1 MIIFSLLIF
10 FLFPSCIV
18 MMTMLKF
25 GMQKRLENRLIFILS
40 FGIAPFISSFLTY
53 YLIALAPSNRDWF
66 YISFLSLFWVFI
78 LYLVFDKYD
87 RGILVV
93 RYIAK
98 RLSGSI
104 KQINSYKKYAFL
116 IIISLFLIA
125 YSTQALF
132 YPIIDGDNA
141 QYINQGR
148 AVYEQ
153 KSFDWQNK
161 TGIMINGD
169 DYYVYN
175 PMIRPAVPFFMSAVY
190 LVANQNDGTFIY
202 QFLHWYFFVLF
213 FLIFLYAVDLLYKK
227 INGGR
232 ELNGSHIFWSIL
244 MFLFSWGLVRLFMF
258 GLKESIIYFYLLAS
272 LILISKAIDER
283 KKRVEDQYLHI
294 PLVLAIVLGLN
305 MFVNLNGIII
315 AGIILTILF
324 LNYNSS
330 VLKKIFFVFIVFVSS
345 LPFGGFEFFNT
356 FYNVFFVSVESFIRY
371 VFPSHGVINI
381 NPVST
386 IYDQSH
392 QNLFQFRSWA
402 DYYIKG
408 KFQIFSNIGYFG
420 FYFWFFMAIFI
431 AKFKEIVTDTLGRVI
446 ILFMGLYF
454 FVIIDPLSL
463 NHNQYSIVLWGSQK
477 YSMLILVLSLVVLS
491 VYVGNIISCIQK
503 LIEKKI
509 VPIILGAVLFILV
522 FFHAKVIEF
531 GFFILS
537 KSIQFYKEDA
547 FYMNIVNN
555 IFWFVIVVVA
565 ILLWMLFI
573 GRFLKDKIIYYYLST
588 CFFISCFII
597 FPFFLT
603 NPGKVPLI
611 KTFSYIFSDR
621 EAMLKNS
628 IYEGDIFKVYFY
640 AKSTLPKGSILATDF
655 VEVYPYD
662 DYFSLIE
669 KFRSQKN
676 AYAITANCDTAN
688 IIFKSGRISLCSS

>member
-1 MIIFSLLIF
+1 MIILSLLLL
-10 FLFPSCIV
+10 FLFPACIV
-18 MMTMLKF
+18 MMAMFKF
-25 GMQKRLENRLIFILS
+25 SMQKKIGNSLVFILS
-40 FGIAPFISSFLTY
+40 FGVAPFINSLLMY
-53 YLIALAPSNRDWF
+53 YLIALVPNNHDWF

-93 RYIAK
+93 RHITK

-232 ELNGSHIFWSIL
+232 ELNGGHIFWSIL
-244 MFLFSWGLVRLFMF
+244 TFLFSWGLVRLFMF

-272 LILISKAIDER
+272 LILISKVIDDRREKVR
-283 KKRVEDQYLHI
+283 EQYLQI
-294 PLVLAIVLGLN
+294 LLILAIVLGLN

-315 AGIILTILF
+315 AGIILIILF
-324 LNYNSS
+324 LNYDSS
-330 VLKKIFFVFIVFVSS
+330 VLKRTFFIFIVFVLS

-371 VFPSHGVINI
+371 VFPSHGIINI
-381 NPVST
+381 NPT
-386 IYDQSH
+386 NIAYDQSH
-392 QNLFQFRSWA
+392 QNLFQFKSWA

-408 KFQIFSNIGYFG
+408 KFQILSNIGYFG
-420 FYFWFFMAIFI
+420 FYFWFFLAILI
-431 AKFKEIVTDTLGRVI
+431 VKFKEIVKNIFGRVI

-463 NHNQYSIVLWGSQK
+463 NHDQYSIVLWGSQK
-477 YSMLILVLSLVVLS
+477 YSMLILMLGLIVLS
-491 VYVGNIISCIQK
+491 VYMESIISYIQK
-503 LIEKKI
+503 LIERESTLI
-509 VPIILGAVLFILV
+509 ALGIALFSLL
-522 FFHAKVIEF
+522 FFHANVIEF
-531 GFFILS
+531 GFSTLS
-537 KSIQFYKEDA
+537 KSIQFYKADA

-555 IFWFVIVVVA
+555 IFWFGVA
-565 ILLWMLFI
+565 SVAVLLVMLFI
-573 GRFLKDKIIYYYLST
+573 VKFLKNKIIYRYLSV
-588 CFFISCFII
+588 CFFIGCFII

-603 NPGKVPLI
+603 SPGKVPLI
-611 KTFSYIFSDR
+611 KTFSYVFSGR
-621 EAMLKNS
+621 EVMLKNS

-640 AKSTLPKGSILATDF
+640 AKSTLPKGSILATNF
-655 VEVYPYD
+655 VEVYLYD
-662 DYFSLIE
+662 DHFRLIE

-676 AYAITANCDTAN
+676 SYTITASCNDKDVV
-688 IIFKSGRISLCSS
+688 FKSGNISLCSS